1 LTEWREVCLG
11 DYAKVLGGYA
21 FKSTDFLPY
30 GDYPVIKIK
39 NIAKGYLDMSE
50 CQYISSS
57 IAAQASRFKAEYG
70 DILIAMTGS
79 HITQPSSM
87 VGRVAKYNIHVES
100 YINQRVGKVISI
112 DKSLLDTNFLYYFMT
127 CEDTTYSLANI
138 ASGSA
143 NQANIS
149 SEQIESL
156 ELLLPDIDEQKAIA
170 EVLSSLDDKIDL
182 LTRQNNTLED
192 LGQAFFRKWFVEDAD
207 EKLKKYPLSELM
219 VIQNGF
225 AFRSR
230 DYQDAGKYKIVTIKN
245 VQDGFIDTSGT
256 TFLNQLPVGMPDY
269 VLLTIGD
276 VLISLT
282 GNVGRVGIVVED
294 NLLLNQ
300 RVAKIS
306 PYNPEYLPFLY
317 FYFRNETTREYL
329 INLAHGTAQANLSPI
344 ETLKTEVSFSKTLIK
359 KYSEL
364 FMPMYQKIIKNKQQI
379 IVLQKLRDT
388 LLPKLISG
396 EVRVKL

>member
-1 LTEWREVCLG
+1 MTEWRECKLG
-11 DYAKVLGGYA
+11 DVIVLNYGKALPEKKRVFGNIPVYSSAGLTGYH
-21 FKSTDFLPY
+21 
-30 GDYPVIKIK
+30 
-39 NIAKGYLDMSE
+39 N
-50 CQYISSS
+50 
-57 IAAQASRFKAEYG
+57 
-70 DILIAMTGS
+70 
-79 HITQPSSM
+79 
-87 VGRVAKYNIHVES
+87 
-100 YINQRVGKVISI
+100 
-112 DKSLLDTNFLYYFMT
+112 
-127 CEDTTYSLANI
+127 
-138 ASGSA
+138 
-143 NQANIS
+143 
-149 SEQIESL
+149 ESL
-156 ELLLPDIDEQKAIA
+156 VNGRGIIIGRKGTIGSVHFSYKPFWCIDTAYYITDNEEYNLKYIYYLLQTLGLNELNEDSAVPGLNRNTAYQQDISFPPLPEQKAIA

-182 LTRQNNTLED
+182 LTRQNKTLED
-192 LGQAFFRKWFVEDAD
+192 LAQAFFRKWFVEDAD

>member
-1 LTEWREVCLG
+1 MTEWREQTLSEFMHFNPRTPLLKGSIAKKVAMEHLASFNRKIQGYEEDIFKGGAKFKNGDTLVARITPCLENG
-11 DYAKVLGGYA
+11 KTAYV
-21 FKSTDFLPY
+21 DFLIDKEVAF
-30 GDYPVIKIK
+30 GSTEFIVLR
-39 NIAKGYLDMSE
+39 AKEGISDSKFIFYLAISDEFRDTAIQLMSG
-50 CQYISSS
+50 SS
-57 IAAQASRFKAEYG
+57 
-70 DILIAMTGS
+70 
-79 HITQPSSM
+79 
-87 VGRVAKYNIHVES
+87 GR
-100 YINQRVGKVISI
+100 QRVETEALKQKVF
-112 DKSLLDTNFLYYFMT
+112 SLPP
-127 CEDTTYSLANI
+127 
-138 ASGSA
+138 
-143 NQANIS
+143 
-149 SEQIESL
+149 
-156 ELLLPDIDEQKAIA
+156 LPEQKAIA

>member
-1 LTEWREVCLG
+1 MTEWRECKLKELA
-11 DYAKVLGGYA
+11 DFNPDSLTAKSKLQFINYLDTGNITKGKIDKIQY
-21 FKSTDFLPY
+21 FNLLTDKVPSRAKRIVKKNDIIYSAVRPNQEHY
-30 GDYPVIKIK
+30 GIIK
-39 NIAKGYLDMSE
+39 NPVENMVVSTGFVVLRAKE
-50 CQYISSS
+50 
-57 IAAQASRFKAEYG
+57 
-70 DILIAMTGS
+70 
-79 HITQPSSM
+79 
-87 VGRVAKYNIHVES
+87 
-100 YINQRVGKVISI
+100 
-112 DKSLLDTNFLYYFMT
+112 DKCYSDFLYYFLT
-127 CEDTTYSLANI
+127 LPENTEYLSNVAEDSTTAYPSITPDIIMDMDISLPPLP
-138 ASGSA
+138 
-143 NQANIS
+143 
-149 SEQIESL
+149 EQI
-156 ELLLPDIDEQKAIA
+156 AIA

-396 EVRVKL
+396 EIRLKM

>member
-1 LTEWREVCLG
+1 MTEWREQKLSDFMDFNPYTPLSKGIIAKKVTMEKLIPFNRKIQGYEDAVFSGGAKFKNGDTLVARITPCLENG
-11 DYAKVLGGYA
+11 KTAYV
-21 FKSTDFLPY
+21 DFLDDEEVAF
-30 GDYPVIKIK
+30 GSTEFIVLR
-39 NIAKGYLDMSE
+39 AKEG
-50 CQYISSS
+50 ISD
-57 IAAQASRFKAEYG
+57 SRFIFYFAISDEFRDTAIQLMSG
-70 DILIAMTGS
+70 TS
-79 HITQPSSM
+79 
-87 VGRVAKYNIHVES
+87 GR
-100 YINQRVGKVISI
+100 QRVDTEALKRKVF
-112 DKSLLDTNFLYYFMT
+112 T
-127 CEDTTYSLANI
+127 
-138 ASGSA
+138 
-143 NQANIS
+143 
-149 SEQIESL
+149 
-156 ELLLPDIDEQKAIA
+156 LPPLPEQKAIA

-396 EVRVKL
+396 EIRVKM

>member
-170 EVLSSLDDKIDL
+170 EVLSSLDDKINL
-182 LTRQNNTLED
+182 LTRQNKTLED
-192 LGQAFFRKWFVEDAD
+192 LAQVYFRKWFIEDASKEWEVVPIS
-207 EKLKKYPLSELM
+207 EKFDVLLGGTPSRKIESYWTNGTIGWINSGKINEFRIIEASEYITEEAL
-219 VIQNGF
+219 NNSS
-225 AFRSR
+225 AKLLP
-230 DYQDAGKYKIVTIKN
+230 A
-245 VQDGFIDTSGT
+245 GT
-256 TFLNQLPVGMPDY
+256 TVLAITGATLGKISMVLRSFAANQSVIGLVPKAELSNNFIFLWLKEN
-269 VLLTIGD
+269 INA
-276 VLISLT
+276 LISMQT
-282 GNVGRVGIVVED
+282 GGAQQHINSNDVKSFDVIVPD
-294 NLLLNQ
+294 T
-300 RVAKIS
+300 VALSLFRRKIDPLMLKIS
-306 PYNPEYLPFLY
+306 QNCFQ
-317 FYFRNETTREYL
+317 
-329 INLAHGTAQANLSPI
+329 IN
-344 ETLKTEVSFSKTLIK
+344 TL
-359 KYSEL
+359 
-364 FMPMYQKIIKNKQQI
+364 N
-379 IVLQKLRDT
+379 KLRDT

-396 EVRVKL
+396 EIRLKM

>member
-1 LTEWREVCLG
+1 MTEWREYRLSDIMDIISGGTPKTSVPEYWSGNIPWLSVADFNNVNRYVYDTEKHISELG
-11 DYAKVLGGYA
+11 LKNSSTKILKKGQLIISARGTVGALAQLKRDMA
-21 FKSTDFLPY
+21 FNQSCYGLNANSLTTNDFLFY
-30 GDYPVIKIK
+30 LLKYC
-39 NIAKGYLDMSE
+39 IAELK
-50 CQYISSS
+50 QQSSGGV
-57 IAAQASRFKAEYG
+57 F
-70 DILIAMTGS
+70 
-79 HITQPSSM
+79 
-87 VGRVAKYNIHVES
+87 
-100 YINQRVGKVISI
+100 
-112 DKSLLDTNFLYYFMT
+112 DTIIRETF
-127 CEDTTYSLANI
+127 D
-138 ASGSA
+138 
-143 NQANIS
+143 NIS
-149 SEQIESL
+149 VF
-156 ELLLPDIDEQKAIA
+156 LPPLPEQKAIA
-170 EVLSSLDDKIDL
+170 DVLSSLDDKIDL
-182 LTRQNNTLED
+182 LTRQNKTLED
-192 LGQAFFRKWFVEDAD
+192 LAQAFFRKWFVEDAD

>member
-1 LTEWREVCLG
+1 MTEWREQKLSDFMDFNPYTPLSKGIIAKKVTMEKLIPFNRKIQGYEDAVFSGGAKFKNGDTLVARITPCLENG
-11 DYAKVLGGYA
+11 KTAYV
-21 FKSTDFLPY
+21 DFLDDEEVAF
-30 GDYPVIKIK
+30 GSTEFIVLR
-39 NIAKGYLDMSE
+39 AKEG
-50 CQYISSS
+50 ISD
-57 IAAQASRFKAEYG
+57 SRFIFYFAISDEFRDTAIQLMSG
-70 DILIAMTGS
+70 TS
-79 HITQPSSM
+79 
-87 VGRVAKYNIHVES
+87 GR
-100 YINQRVGKVISI
+100 QRVDTEALKRKVF
-112 DKSLLDTNFLYYFMT
+112 T
-127 CEDTTYSLANI
+127 
-138 ASGSA
+138 
-143 NQANIS
+143 
-149 SEQIESL
+149 
-156 ELLLPDIDEQKAIA
+156 LPPLPEQKAIA

-396 EVRVKL
+396 EIRLKM

>member
-1 LTEWREVCLG
+1 MTGWKEEKLENIFYIVKEVYKPSNEHQYKYVGLEHIEQG
-11 DYAKVLGGYA
+11 TLRLNGWGYSNSVQSNKYFFKKDDILFGKLRPYFRKVIKAPFDGVC
-21 FKSTDFLPY
+21 STDIW
-30 GDYPVIKIK
+30 VCR
-39 NIAKGYLDMSE
+39 AKKDFD
-50 CQYISSS
+50 Q
-57 IAAQASRFKAEYG
+57 
-70 DILIAMTGS
+70 
-79 HITQPSSM
+79 
-87 VGRVAKYNIHVES
+87 
-100 YINQRVGKVISI
+100 
-112 DKSLLDTNFLYYFMT
+112 NFLFYF
-127 CEDTTYSLANI
+127 LANQEFI
-138 ASGSA
+138 DTA
-143 NQANIS
+143 NSTDEGTRMPRADWNYLKKTTWI
-149 SEQIESL
+149 IPP
-156 ELLLPDIDEQKAIA
+156 LPEQKAIA

-396 EVRVKL
+396 EIRLKM

>member
-182 LTRQNNTLED
+182 LTRQNKTLED
-192 LGQAFFRKWFVEDAD
+192 LAQAYFRKWFIENASDEWEEKGLDEIAD
-207 EKLKKYPLSELM
+207 FLNGLPLQKYPYKTGNPLYVIKIKELN
-219 VIQNGF
+219 NGF
-225 AFRSR
+225 TDSSDLCSADIPEQYIVCPGDVIFSWSGSLQVDIWKYGKGALNQHLFKVTSR
-230 DYQDAGKYKIVTIKN
+230 YYPKWFYYFWIKYHLPEFKMIAESKATTMGHIQRKDLSNAIVL
-245 VQDGFIDTSGT
+245 VPDGQELNFIDNIMSP
-256 TFLNQLPVGMPDY
+256 LIEKIEHNNAQ
-269 VLLTIGD
+269 VL
-276 VLISLT
+276 
-282 GNVGRVGIVVED
+282 
-294 NLLLNQ
+294 
-300 RVAKIS
+300 
-306 PYNPEYLPFLY
+306 
-317 FYFRNETTREYL
+317 
-329 INLAHGTAQANLSPI
+329 
-344 ETLKTEVSFSKTLIK
+344 
-359 KYSEL
+359 
-364 FMPMYQKIIKNKQQI
+364 
-379 IVLQKLRDT
+379 VLQKLRDT

-396 EVRVKL
+396 EIRVKI

>member
-1 LTEWREVCLG
+1 MTEWRECKLG
-11 DYAKVLGGYA
+11 DVITFQRGY
-21 FKSTDFLPY
+21 DLPKDKMVR
-30 GDYPVIKIK
+30 GIYPVVASNGIIGFHNEYTTENPCVTIGRSGNVGNPNIVYSRAWAHNTTLYIREYK
-39 NIAKGYLDMSE
+39 NCDPVFIYYMLHTLD
-50 CQYISSS
+50 
-57 IAAQASRFKAEYG
+57 
-70 DILIAMTGS
+70 L
-79 HITQPSSM
+79 
-87 VGRVAKYNIHVES
+87 GRY
-100 YINQRVGKVISI
+100 
-112 DKSLLDTNFLYYFMT
+112 
-127 CEDTTYSLANI
+127 

-143 NQANIS
+143 VPTLNRNHIHSILIS
-149 SEQIESL
+149 MPP
-156 ELLLPDIDEQKAIA
+156 LPEQKAIA

-396 EVRVKL
+396 EIRLKM

>member
-143 NQANIS
+143 QANIS

-182 LTRQNNTLED
+182 LTRQNKTLED
-192 LGQAFFRKWFVEDAD
+192 LAQAFFRKWFVEDAD

>member
-1 LTEWREVCLG
+1 MTEWREYKLKELA
-11 DYAKVLGGYA
+11 DFNPDSLTAKNKLEFINYLDTGNITKGKIDTIQYLNLLTDKVPSRAKRIVKKNDIVY
-21 FKSTDFLPY
+21 STVRPNQEHY
-30 GDYPVIKIK
+30 GIIK
-39 NIAKGYLDMSE
+39 NPVDNMIVS
-50 CQYISSS
+50 
-57 IAAQASRFKAEYG
+57 
-70 DILIAMTGS
+70 TGFVVLRS
-79 HITQPSSM
+79 
-87 VGRVAKYNIHVES
+87 KE
-100 YINQRVGKVISI
+100 
-112 DKSLLDTNFLYYFMT
+112 DKCYSDFLYYFLT
-127 CEDTTYSLANI
+127 LPENTEYLSNVAEDSTTAYPSI
-138 ASGSA
+138 T
-143 NQANIS
+143 
-149 SEQIESL
+149 
-156 ELLLPDIDEQKAIA
+156 PDIIMDMDISLPPLLEQKAIA

-182 LTRQNNTLED
+182 LTRQNKTLED
-192 LGQAFFRKWFVEDAD
+192 LAQAFFRKWFVEDAD

>member
-1 LTEWREVCLG
+1 MTEWREYRLSDIMDIISGGTPKTSVPEYWSGNIPWLSVADFNNVNRYVYDTEKHISELG
-11 DYAKVLGGYA
+11 LKNSSTKILKKGQLIISARGTVGALAQLKRDMA
-21 FKSTDFLPY
+21 FNQSCYGLNANSLTTNDFLFY
-30 GDYPVIKIK
+30 LLKYC
-39 NIAKGYLDMSE
+39 IAELK
-50 CQYISSS
+50 QQSSGGV
-57 IAAQASRFKAEYG
+57 F
-70 DILIAMTGS
+70 
-79 HITQPSSM
+79 
-87 VGRVAKYNIHVES
+87 
-100 YINQRVGKVISI
+100 
-112 DKSLLDTNFLYYFMT
+112 DTIIRETF
-127 CEDTTYSLANI
+127 D
-138 ASGSA
+138 
-143 NQANIS
+143 NIS
-149 SEQIESL
+149 VF
-156 ELLLPDIDEQKAIA
+156 LPPLPEQKAIA
-170 EVLSSLDDKIDL
+170 DVLSSLDDKIDL
-182 LTRQNNTLED
+182 LTRQNKTLED
-192 LGQAFFRKWFVEDAD
+192 LAQAFFRKWFVEDAD

-344 ETLKTEVSFSKTLIK
+344 ETLKTEVSFSTTLIK

>member
-1 LTEWREVCLG
+1 MTEWRECKLKDVCKYERISINPQKYKILQFVHYSFPAF
-11 DYAKVLGGYA
+11 DNNKTPEIQFGGQIKSSKYIVKKGYILYNKLNVR
-21 FKSTDFLPY
+21 FKRIWNINFETPENSICSSEFLPILATKCNQ
-30 GDYPVIKIK
+30 DY
-39 NIAKGYLDMSE
+39 
-50 CQYISSS
+50 
-57 IAAQASRFKAEYG
+57 
-70 DILIAMTGS
+70 
-79 HITQPSSM
+79 
-87 VGRVAKYNIHVES
+87 
-100 YINQRVGKVISI
+100 
-112 DKSLLDTNFLYYFMT
+112 LYYFLCSDELT
-127 CEDTTYSLANI
+127 DTMANSNTGT
-138 ASGSA
+138 SGSHQRIDP
-143 NQANIS
+143 NFLMKYDI
-149 SEQIESL
+149 
-156 ELLLPDIDEQKAIA
+156 LLPPLPEQKAIA

-182 LTRQNNTLED
+182 LTRQNTTLED

-396 EVRVKL
+396 EIRLKM

>member
-1 LTEWREVCLG
+1 MTEWRECKLKELA
-11 DYAKVLGGYA
+11 DFNPTSLTAKNNLKFINYLDTGNITKGKINTIQYLNLLTDEVPSRAKRVVKKNDIVY
-21 FKSTDFLPY
+21 STVRPNQEHY
-30 GDYPVIKIK
+30 GIIK
-39 NIAKGYLDMSE
+39 NPVDNMVVSTGFAVLRSKE
-50 CQYISSS
+50 
-57 IAAQASRFKAEYG
+57 
-70 DILIAMTGS
+70 DICYS
-79 HITQPSSM
+79 
-87 VGRVAKYNIHVES
+87 
-100 YINQRVGKVISI
+100 
-112 DKSLLDTNFLYYFMT
+112 DFLYYFLT
-127 CEDTTYSLANI
+127 LPENTEYLSNVAEDSTTAYPAITPDVIMDMDIFLPSL
-138 ASGSA
+138 
-143 NQANIS
+143 
-149 SEQIESL
+149 
-156 ELLLPDIDEQKAIA
+156 PEQKAIA

>member
-1 LTEWREVCLG
+1 MTEWRKYYFKDIFQIIDGDRGVNYPKQSDLYSEGFCL
-11 DYAKVLGGYA
+11 
-21 FKSTDFLPY
+21 FLNT
-30 GDYPVIKIK
+30 GNVTSSGFNFEK
-39 NIAKGYLDMSE
+39 NQFITKEKDKMLRKGKL
-50 CQYISSS
+50 
-57 IAAQASRFKAEYG
+57 RRG
-70 DILIAMTGS
+70 DIVFTTRGTVGNVALYDDSIPYENIRINSGMVILRTNESVANKEFIFQILKSNYKKKLIS
-79 HITQPSSM
+79 PFI
-87 VGRVAKYNIHVES
+87 
-100 YINQRVGKVISI
+100 
-112 DKSLLDTNFLYYFMT
+112 
-127 CEDTTYSLANI
+127 
-138 ASGSA
+138 SGSV
-143 NQANIS
+143 QPQLPIKDLKEIS
-149 SEQIESL
+149 
-156 ELLLPDIDEQKAIA
+156 LPLPPLPEQKAIA

-396 EVRVKL
+396 EIRLKM